1 MSCHDEF
8 AKSRRFSDYNIDLHD
23 RGGAGGRK
31 NPFNI
36 CDDAGD
42 GDGDGDE
49 LGSFSGVRRG
59 SKRLW
64 IETEGSSSYDLFCDG
79 DSDDGGSDG
88 EMLNEVKNLFQG
100 DGDDD
105 YEEEEEE
112 EDNNNQNH
120 DNNDVEQECSSYYQ
134 NKELSSSNP
143 SIKTNLT
150 NPRETMYDNIDSNT
164 RHYDIN
170 KFDLMPVSQVSDDRI
185 KNINDCRHSNLSH
198 NKHTLSSKSRKSRE
212 NSNIIRNND
221 KISYRKIEN
230 KSVNQNTDDL
240 NNNNSSRSS
249 RKNNRNICEE
259 LALLTA
265 IETK

>member
-1 MSCHDEF
+1 LSCHDEF
-8 AKSRRFSDYNIDLHD
+8 AKSRIFSDYSIDLHD
-23 RGGAGGRK
+23 RGGEGGRK

-36 CDDAGD
+36 CDDAGE
-42 GDGDGDE
+42 GDE

-64 IETEGSSSYDLFCDG
+64 IESEGSSSYDLFCDG

-100 DGDDD
+100 DGDDG
-105 YEEEEEE
+105 EEEEEG
-112 EDNNNQNH
+112 

-134 NKELSSSNP
+134 TKEHSSSHP
-143 SIKTNLT
+143 SIKTNIT
-150 NPRETMYDNIDSNT
+150 NPHKIHGKIDRNT
-164 RHYDIN
+164 GNYGIN
-170 KFDLMPVSQVSDDRI
+170 KFDLMPLSQVSNGRS
-185 KNINDCRHSNLSH
+185 KNINDCRHTNLSH

-212 NSNIIRNND
+212 NSKIIRNND

-230 KSVNQNTDDL
+230 QYADDFD
-240 NNNNSSRSS
+240 NNDDNNSSSS
-249 RKNNRNICEE
+249 RKNNRNVCEE

-265 IETK
+265 IETE